1 MKVEREA
8 RLQVLVDAGKIKWSA
23 QNTVLK
29 EREPN
34 SAASITSL
42 SEDKK
47 WNKIYDLLHAYG
59 MSQGG
64 GEGCCN
70 IHLKGSVMNGS
81 TGKTSTL
88 GVWLMRQRRQKA
100 KGWIHPLRE
109 VKVRACMLV
118 FTVFMYVCT
127 PILDRCFYVSL
138 FHNYLSHTLFCLLA
152 FDILPSFLLSILQ

>member
-1 MKVEREA
+1 MNMQDGGMKVEREA

-23 QNTVLK
+23 QNTALK

-34 SAASITSL
+34 SAAAAASASINTL

-47 WNKIYDLLHAYG
+47 WNKIYELLHAYG

-109 VKVRACMLV
+109 GKV
-118 FTVFMYVCT
+118 
-127 PILDRCFYVSL
+127 
-138 FHNYLSHTLFCLLA
+138 
-152 FDILPSFLLSILQ
+152 SFNTTKI

>member
-1 MKVEREA
+1 MQDGGMKVEREA

-23 QNTVLK
+23 QNTALK

-34 SAASITSL
+34 SAAAASASINTL

-47 WNKIYDLLHAYG
+47 WNKIYELLHAYG

-109 VKVRACMLV
+109 GKV
-118 FTVFMYVCT
+118 
-127 PILDRCFYVSL
+127 
-138 FHNYLSHTLFCLLA
+138 
-152 FDILPSFLLSILQ
+152 SFNTTKI

>member
-1 MKVEREA
+1 MNMQDGGMKVEREA

-23 QNTVLK
+23 QNTALK
-29 EREPN
+29 EREQN
-34 SAASITSL
+34 STAAAASASINTL

-47 WNKIYDLLHAYG
+47 WNKIYELLHAYG

-109 VKVRACMLV
+109 GKV
-118 FTVFMYVCT
+118 
-127 PILDRCFYVSL
+127 
-138 FHNYLSHTLFCLLA
+138 
-152 FDILPSFLLSILQ
+152 SFNTTKI

>member
-34 SAASITSL
+34 SAAAAASINTL

-109 VKVRACMLV
+109 GK
-118 FTVFMYVCT
+118 
-127 PILDRCFYVSL
+127 VSL
-138 FHNYLSHTLFCLLA
+138 L
-152 FDILPSFLLSILQ
+152 

>member
-109 VKVRACMLV
+109 VKVRTCMLV
-118 FTVFMYVCT
+118 LTIFLFTHMCVLQFLMEIFLFFCT
-127 PILDRCFYVSL
+127 VE
-138 FHNYLSHTLFCLLA
+138 
-152 FDILPSFLLSILQ
+152 